1 MTDIDEIGKTV
12 DYCSRAMALMARFG
26 IDPHPVHYEVWY
38 TYAAGTNADLTRAID
53 NHLQKNGNAITG
65 EVSET
70 LWRQYC
76 GRHATNEAIEQASEQ
91 MAGHIDRIVEH
102 LERAAHDSNAFSN
115 ALEGV
120 TSSVE
125 GETDPAALRTVV
137 ARLVD
142 ASRKMEA
149 KSRALET
156 ELETSVT
163 EIKRLRD
170 TLETTKR
177 EATTDTLTG
186 LANRHYF
193 EEKLQRAVREAVEN
207 KQQLS
212 LILGDID
219 HFNAFNETWGH
230 LTGDQVLRLVGGCL
244 SENVKGR
251 DIAARF
257 GGEEFAVIFPQT
269 GLKGARIVANHI
281 RQTVERKKIVKKSTG
296 ETLGRITMSFGA
308 VEYHAGERMG
318 DMLQRAERALRVA
331 KMRGRNITVGE
342 DELGQDATVPPP
354 ASASVRG
361 AA

>member
-1 MTDIDEIGKTV
+1 MTDVEEAGKSV

-26 IDPHPVHYEVWY
+26 IEPHPVHYEVWY

-53 NHLQKNGNAITG
+53 NHLQKNSNGISS

-76 GRHATNEAIEQASEQ
+76 GRHATNQAIEMASEE
-91 MAGHIDRIVEH
+91 MAGHIGRIVDY
-102 LERAAHDSNAFSN
+102 LERAAHESNAFGN
-115 ALEGV
+115 ALDGV
-120 TSSVE
+120 TNSVE
-125 GETDPAALRTVV
+125 GETDPEALRAIVD
-137 ARLVD
+137 RLVQ
-142 ASRKMEA
+142 ATRRMEA
-149 KSRALET
+149 KTRALES
-156 ELETSVT
+156 ELETSVS

-170 TLETTKR
+170 TLETTKK

-186 LANRHYF
+186 LANRAYF
-193 EEKLQRAVREAVEN
+193 EEKLQRALRETIEN

-212 LILGDID
+212 VILGDID

-308 VEYHAGERMG
+308 VEYRTGERMS
-318 DMLQRAERALRVA
+318 DLLQRAERTLRVA
-331 KMRGRNITVGE
+331 KMRGRNMTVGE
-342 DELGQDATVPPP
+342 DDLGKDADSPIAEAVK
-354 ASASVRG
+354 G